1 MDKFD
6 EKANCVVNDHGE
18 TIRFHSADER
28 DLFEAGIAQ
37 ALRDTAAEYWRKG
50 QENMKGLISSW
61 IGYRI
66 QVVEGNDPKLN
77 KSLSEWLSAL
87 PIEPVPEEV

>member
-6 EKANCVVNDHGE
+6 EKALALWREINLRSYSGNHVGMV
-18 TIRFHSADER
+18 
-28 DLFEAGIAQ
+28 AQ

-50 QENMKGLISSW
+50 QENMRGRISGW

-66 QVVEGNDPKLN
+66 QVIEGNDPKLN
-77 KSLSEWLSAL
+77 KPLSEWLAVL